1 MTKCASER
9 GKKEKTGRKK
19 NCEEDRRGIDLFLTA
34 NQFNNS
40 VNGEAQWVWGKV
52 NGTGWRWWWWWW
64 GGLKSQVD
72 TLPYFVCAHRMP
84 LTILLS
90 VPGFSQNSSHFSQ
103 GRMIFFFFP
112 SPWNVIFQLC
122 VCEGA
127 HEILGPAANPEGTRS
142 VNVIK
147 CHFTVRSADM
157 EKLLFS
163 SSTLL

>member
-1 MTKCASER
+1 MWNIFLWSFLSHSKKTPNAGDKWQSVRASEVR
-9 GKKEKTGRKK
+9 RKKKQGEKK

-103 GRMIFFFFP
+103 GRMIFFFFFFP
-112 SPWNVIFQLC
+112 LP
-122 VCEGA
+122 
-127 HEILGPAANPEGTRS
+127 R
-142 VNVIK
+142 K
-147 CHFTVRSADM
+147 CNFSALRMRRCSRD
-157 EKLLFS
+157 S
-163 SSTLL
+163 GSCC